1 MLKFILVVIGLTI
14 IISKPFLILV
24 GGAVF
29 LTWLYMR
36 KSNPFALPRHL
47 TTPGGKTKEPE
58 PDLSWEYVDPEEK
71 ADREVEKMLRPG
83 FRDDPEWQKFAKNF
97 RDHMNRARAIEDE
110 AMRVEGQNVKN
121 WR

>member
-1 MLKFILVVIGLTI
+1 MLKFILIGSFCLYL
-14 IISKPFLILV
+14 LIYHPGWILLAGLIV
-24 GGAVF
+24 GGF
-29 LTWLYMR
+29 YILREYELKQR
-36 KSNPFALPRHL
+36 GERDN
-47 TTPGGKTKEPE
+47 EPE